1 MFVPLL
7 LGLVRVKDRP
17 EIFLV
22 LGLDRDKQTA
32 DLLCPGS
39 DIVAHGI
46 HWAIL
51 EDAEDDQGVCA

>member
-1 MFVPLL
+1 MLVPLL
-7 LGLVRVKDRP
+7 FDLVRIKDRP
-17 EIFLV
+17 EIFKAF
-22 LGLDRDKQTA
+22 GLDRDKQTA

>member
-7 LGLVRVKDRP
+7 LDIVRVKDRS
-17 EIFLV
+17 EVFLV
-22 LGLDRDKQTA
+22 FALDRDNQTA

-46 HWAIL
+46 HWTML
-51 EDAEDDQGVCA
+51 EDAEEERAS

>member
-22 LGLDRDKQTA
+22 FRLDRVKQTA

-39 DIVAHGI
+39 DIVARGI
-46 HWAIL
+46 HWTML
-51 EDAEDDQGVCA
+51 EDAEEDHQ

>member
-7 LGLVRVKDRP
+7 LGLVRVKDRR

-22 LGLDRDKQTA
+22 FGLDRDKQTA

-46 HWAIL
+46 HWTML
-51 EDAEDDQGVCA
+51 EDAEGDRAS

>member
-7 LGLVRVKDRP
+7 LDMVRVKDRP

-22 LGLDRDKQTA
+22 FGINRDNQTV

-46 HWAIL
+46 HWTML
-51 EDAEDDQGVCA
+51 EDGEEERAS